1 MKSNTDVCKGLYI
14 EALTAEIFT
23 KLGPFL
29 NTDITDE
36 DSNRAQGKIKQIIAR
51 EYVEKEDQI
60 IHGKQIHK
68 NRKE

>member
-29 NTDITDE
+29 NPEMTDGQST
-36 DSNRAQGKIKQIIAR
+36 RAQQVIQNIIAR